1 MEKFADFMTPRHR
14 ARHCTS
20 FRFRFEPPQADPS
33 CIVYKASTN
42 SHGTNYRNT
51 KFTMAPSILSRLTL
65 FLASA
70 NILVLSLETPNSA
83 NELISN
89 GLEALG
95 GETALKGLCGV
106 TYHSP
111 G

>member
-1 MEKFADFMTPRHR
+1 MTL
-14 ARHCTS
+14 S
-20 FRFRFEPPQADPS
+20 LLS
-33 CIVYKASTN
+33 C
-42 SHGTNYRNT
+42 
-51 KFTMAPSILSRLTL
+51 LTL

-70 NILVLSLETPNSA
+70 NILVLSLETPNPA
-83 NELISN
+83 DELISN

-95 GETALKGLCGV
+95 GETALRGLCGV